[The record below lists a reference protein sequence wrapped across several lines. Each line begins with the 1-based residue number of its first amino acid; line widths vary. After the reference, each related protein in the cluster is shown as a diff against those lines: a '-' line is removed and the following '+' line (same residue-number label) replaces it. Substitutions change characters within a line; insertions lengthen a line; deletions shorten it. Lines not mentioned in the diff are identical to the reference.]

1 MSRFENL
8 WREECDKIH
17 YVEIGRRI
25 IVILKQGKKSPP
37 AQIRFGNPHRAEPN
51 DVIGRPAI
59 CIAV

>member
-25 IVILKQGKKSPP
+25 IVILKQRILYNLLKS
-37 AQIRFGNPHRAEPN
+37 
-51 DVIGRPAI
+51 
-59 CIAV
+59 